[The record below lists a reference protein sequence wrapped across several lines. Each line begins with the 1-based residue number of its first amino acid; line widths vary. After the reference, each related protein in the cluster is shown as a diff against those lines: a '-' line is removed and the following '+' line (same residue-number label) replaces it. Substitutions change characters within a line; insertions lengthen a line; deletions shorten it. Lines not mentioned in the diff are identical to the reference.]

1 VTTGGNFPDIEALV
15 LFIARSEIVVQAE
28 PRPAMS
34 AGRFRS
40 LPAEFDEVDV
50 TILEWIAAE
59 GRRARRVV
67 ACM

>member
-1 VTTGGNFPDIEALV
+1 MTTGGKFPDIEALV

-34 AGRFRS
+34 AGRLRLLS
-40 LPAEFDEVDV
+40 AGFDEVDV

-59 GRRARRVV
+59 GRCVRRFM
-67 ACM
+67 APL